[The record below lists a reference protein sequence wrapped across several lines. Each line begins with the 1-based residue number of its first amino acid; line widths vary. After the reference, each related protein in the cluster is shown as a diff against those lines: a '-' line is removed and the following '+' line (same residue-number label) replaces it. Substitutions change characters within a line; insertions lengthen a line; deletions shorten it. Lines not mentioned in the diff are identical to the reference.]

1 MKKNL
6 FLMLVVAML
15 SASNLFAQDDTMH
28 TLVKLS
34 APKYIGLYVAPE
46 YQYGQAAGVF
56 NSYVGSSAMLI
67 MNKKMAIGVTGFTNT
82 QENFAPAKVSPLLLR
97 SSFGGLKLEYTPRP
111 NSAVHVTFPLV
122 VGFGVA
128 QLDSVSYTSIKN
140 PTIDSLDKE
149 HGGGKGNH
157 YNNGNDFGGK
167 NSNRGISNDYFIIQP
182 GIQLEA
188 NIFRAVKLF
197 GGVNYRI
204 AFPTETVTAPLAN
217 STLSGLSANIGLKV
231 GLFDFST
238 TKKRNLNLRFW
249 KKKS

>member
-1 MKKNL
+1 
-6 FLMLVVAML
+6 MLVVAML

-82 QENFAPAKVSPLLLR
+82 QERFAPAKVSPLLLR
-97 SSFGGLKLEYTPRP
+97 STFGGLKLEYTPRP

-128 QLDSVSYTSIKN
+128 QLDSVSYTRN
-140 PTIDSLDKE
+140 PTIDSLDND
-149 HGGGKGNH
+149 HNGKGKH
-157 YNNGNDFGGK
+157 YNNGNDFGRR
-167 NSNRGISNDYFIIQP
+167 NRGISNDYFIIQP

-197 GGVNYRI
+197 GGVNYRV
-204 AFPTETVTAPLAN
+204 AFPTETLTAPLAS

>member
-1 MKKNL
+1 
-6 FLMLVVAML
+6 ML

-28 TLVKLS
+28 TLIKLS

-67 MNKKMAIGVTGFTNT
+67 YNKKLAFGVTGFTNT
-82 QENFAPAKVSPLLLR
+82 QESFAPAKVSPLLLR
-97 SSFGGLKLEYTPRP
+97 STFGGLKLEYTPRP

-128 QLDSVSYTSIKN
+128 QLDSVSYTRN
-140 PTIDSLDKE
+140 LTIDSLDND
-149 HGGGKGNH
+149 HNGKGKH
-157 YNNGNDFGGK
+157 YNYNGNR
-167 NSNRGISNDYFIIQP
+167 NRGISNDYFIIQP
-182 GIQLEA
+182 GIQLET
-188 NIFRAVKLF
+188 NIFRMVKLF
-197 GGVNYRI
+197 GGVNYRV
-204 AFPTETVTAPLAN
+204 AFPTETLTAPLAN

>member
-1 MKKNL
+1 
-6 FLMLVVAML
+6 MLVVAML

-67 MNKKMAIGVTGFTNT
+67 YNKKLAFGVTGFTNT
-82 QENFAPAKVSPLLLR
+82 QESFAPAKVSPLLLR
-97 SSFGGLKLEYTPRP
+97 STFGGLKLEYTPRP

-128 QLDSVSYTSIKN
+128 QLDSVSYTRN
-140 PTIDSLDKE
+140 PAIDSLDND
-149 HGGGKGNH
+149 HNGKGKH
-157 YNNGNDFGGK
+157 YNYNG
-167 NSNRGISNDYFIIQP
+167 SRNRGISNDYFIIQP

-188 NIFRAVKLF
+188 NIFRLVKLF
-197 GGVNYRI
+197 GGVNYRV
-204 AFPTETVTAPLAN
+204 AFPTETLTAPLAN